1 MRLEEPGFGALHQ
14 PHELIRRRNL
24 FHPLELIK
32 FFPGETFAASD
43 RLRWVGLEAIRY
55 RDQPP
60 NEALQPPLTHHSLLL
75 FLRAPKEFEAQCDG
89 INRIMPPPA
98 GSILMVP
105 AGSTARWRWS
115 NHSDSLH
122 VFLEAGL
129 VARVATEAFEIDA
142 ARVSLPALDGLD
154 FPPLRTAML
163 AVNDEL
169 TAGAAGDR
177 LAAESL
183 ANLLAV
189 HLIRNVSA
197 PRPPTRPTQGA
208 LPQKKLRTVT
218 EYVEEHLAGLSL
230 EQMAA
235 AAHLSPFHF
244 ARQFKAATGLPP
256 HQYVIARRVER
267 ARQLLQTDCDF
278 SLAEVAAS
286 AGFSDQSQFS
296 HHFKRLVGVTP
307 GQYRKSSRIA

>member
-1 MRLEEPGFGALHQ
+1 MREDTPGLGGPLG
-14 PHELIRRRNL
+14 
-24 FHPLELIK
+24 PLELIK
-32 FFPGETFAASD
+32 RLPGETFAVSD
-43 RLRWVGLEAIRY
+43 RLRWSGLEALRY

-75 FLRAPKEFEAQCDG
+75 FLRTPKEFEARYEG
-89 INRIMPPPA
+89 IRRVIPPPA

-105 AGSTARWRWS
+105 AGSPARWRWS
-115 NHSDSLH
+115 SHSDSLH

-129 VARVATEAFEIDA
+129 VARVTAEAFDLDP
-142 ARVSLPALDGLD
+142 ARVSLPPLDGRDL
-154 FPPLRTAML
+154 PHLRAALL

-169 TAGAAGDR
+169 TAGAAGSG

-183 ANLLAV
+183 ANVLAV
-189 HLIRNVSA
+189 HLIRNASA
-197 PRPPTRPTQGA
+197 PRPLTRRTDGVLTQGR
-208 LPQKKLRTVT
+208 LRAVV
-218 EYVEEHLAGLSL
+218 EYVEEHLDTALTL

-235 AAHLSPFHF
+235 AAHRSVYHF

-267 ARQLLQTDCDF
+267 AKHLLQGGAEL
-278 SLAEVAAS
+278 SLAEVAAH

-296 HHFKRLVGVTP
+296 HHFKRLLGVTP
-307 GQYRKSSRIA
+307 GQFRTRIRNA